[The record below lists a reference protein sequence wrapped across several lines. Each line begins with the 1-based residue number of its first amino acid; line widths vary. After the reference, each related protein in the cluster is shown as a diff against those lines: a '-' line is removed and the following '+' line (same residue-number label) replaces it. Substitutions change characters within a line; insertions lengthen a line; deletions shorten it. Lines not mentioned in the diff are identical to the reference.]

1 MSPTNVP
8 SNPISTGIAPQG
20 TTSGRTLPKWVAA
33 LPLAGLLVACSSFA
47 QSGAS
52 AAANGDRPAVIEFHS
67 CAKPIYPHDELAAGH
82 QGTVRMAFLVN
93 TDGSIA
99 SARVEGTSGFP
110 ALDEAALSALSKCRF
125 TPARKGGQPA
135 QTWQT
140 VQYVWTTE

>member
-1 MSPTNVP
+1 MSRTAKRNNP
-8 SNPISTGIAPQG
+8 STALHRIA
-20 TTSGRTLPKWVAA
+20 SGRTLPKWIAA

-47 QSGAS
+47 QSDAGAG
-52 AAANGDRPAVIEFHS
+52 GDRQAVIDFHS
-67 CAKPIYPHDELAAGH
+67 CAKPTYPHDELAAGH

-99 SARVEGTSGFP
+99 SSRVEHTSGFP